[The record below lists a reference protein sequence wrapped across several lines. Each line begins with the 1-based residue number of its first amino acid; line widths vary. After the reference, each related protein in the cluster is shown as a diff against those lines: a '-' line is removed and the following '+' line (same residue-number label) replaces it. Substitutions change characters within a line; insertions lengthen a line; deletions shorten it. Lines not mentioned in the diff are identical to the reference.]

1 MRTLDTNECA
11 EFLKVCRETVLRL
24 AQAGEIYGARIGHA
38 WVFME
43 DDLVEYLRRESRR
56 QTSERQTQSRVMT
69 GFQTPQPTVSPIRRR
84 GRSRG
89 APPAL
94 PEIPQPHPS
103 V

>member
-24 AQAGEIYGARIGHA
+24 AQAGDIYGARIGHA

-56 QTSERQTQSRVMT
+56 QTSERQTQTSVVS
-69 GFQTPQPTVSPIRRR
+69 GFQTPQPTVAPIRRR
-84 GRSRG
+84 GRNRG
-89 APPAL
+89 SLPVLPDVPVPQAP
-94 PEIPQPHPS
+94 Q
-103 V
+103 